1 MAKEIE
7 LSDGKK
13 VTMRVP
19 KVKDLRVLKHI
30 KDEEEREIKLIA
42 NLTMMTD
49 EEVDDLDLKDYKTL
63 QEGLGGFLS

>member
-1 MAKEIE
+1 MAKEIT

-13 VTMRVP
+13 VSMRVP

-49 EEVDDLDLKDYKTL
+49 EEVDDLDLKDYKAL
-63 QEGLGGFLS
+63 QAELGSFLS